1 MNPNEARQNAYLQ
14 LVQALLNCPSD
25 DEDLLLASNPAL
37 VDMGLVMTLL
47 AVAQRMMEQDDPQV
61 SAIEWLV
68 EYAQQLAQKLGMDM
82 GESPA
87 EDDEEYAGFV
97 LNLLQTVNNSDGE
110 EATVHAFLEEH
121 LTYLNEHLL
130 AIFPQQID
138 RLFALKSES
147 EWKLFI
153 ASDIHNLAVDLGE
166 FTSGNRS
173 INLELAIACYDRAL
187 SVYTQ
192 SDFPEDWARTQNNL
206 ANTYRDRIEGD
217 RIANLELAIQAYQ
230 SALEVRTPRKYPIE
244 SGRIQADLEATIE
257 LRDTLTQSDRHH
269 PEFYESEVKTST
281 LKEDAQFTRTQLI
294 QALLECPGGEK
305 NRLLAAHPELVDEE
319 LVMAALAEAQMIA
332 ERNDPAA
339 ASTIQW
345 LLKFAQQLADY
356 LGLDT
361 ANDTDSDR
369 EESNQFSLELLQ
381 SVVDSNGDGRI
392 VNQFLDE
399 HLRYLNENLLAIF
412 PQHAERLLAR
422 KDESNWKSFVASTLS
437 ILAGNLYQFPRGNRA
452 INLELAIACYTAALT
467 VYTLSAFPADWAM
480 TQNNL
485 AAAYIDRIR
494 GERAENIELGI
505 SYCSAALTVHTPS
518 AFPEGWAMTQHNLAN
533 AYSQRIKGERAEN
546 IELAISSYT
555 AALMVRTPS
564 AFPEGWA
571 MTQHN
576 LANAYSD
583 RIRGE
588 RGQNIE
594 LAISCYTATLTV
606 NTPSAFPEGWA
617 MTQNS
622 LANAYSNRIRGER
635 AANLE
640 LSINYYRLALD
651 VYTRAV
657 FPADWAMT
665 QMNLANAYSNRIRG
679 ERAANLELSIDYYR
693 LALDVYTRAAF
704 PADWAMTQMNLAN
717 AYSNRIRGERA
728 ANLEKSIECYMLALE
743 VYTREAFPK
752 QWAMTQMNLATAYS
766 DRIRGERAANLELSI
781 EYMLALE
788 IRTREADPEDW
799 AGTQMNLAKAYSDR
813 IRGERAANLEESIKC
828 YMLALEVYT
837 RAAYPEKWAMT
848 QMSLALA
855 YGSRIQGERAANLE
869 KSIDSCRLA
878 LEVYTREA
886 FPEQW
891 AMTQMN
897 LAVAYQHRIRGE
909 RAANLELSIDS
920 YQLALEVRNRAAFP
934 EDWARTQMN
943 LATAYQHRIRG
954 ERAANLEESI
964 KCYMLALE
972 VYTRA
977 AYPEKWAMTQMNLA
991 TAYSDRI
998 RGERAANLEK
1008 SIDSYRLALDI
1019 YTREAFPEDWARTQ
1033 MNLAVAY
1040 QHRIR
1045 GERAANLEKS
1055 IDSYQLALEVRTR
1068 EAFPED
1074 WARTQMNLAT
1084 AYQHRIRGKRAANLE
1099 LSIECSRLALEIYTR
1114 EAYPEDCLQT
1124 ARNLGNL
1131 HYEIGNWKPAIDA
1144 YETAM
1149 QAVETSRSWALNDE
1163 SRQELSKNALS
1174 IYENAIQCAIN
1185 LQNYSQAIQFTER
1198 IRSRSLVEL
1207 MESKDLYADAQ
1218 LPPEIATYLTEYQ
1231 DINHQIQSIRQQPDS
1246 FGDKAA
1252 AITTLERQKAA
1263 TYDKLRKLD
1272 PVLAG
1277 EIKVTAIDYASIQTL
1292 ITTPHTAILS
1302 CYTTDDDTHIFIIK
1316 HQGEP
1321 TIHTCKGQGKKE
1333 FQQWLQTEW
1342 IDSDHTEKSPW
1353 RSNLPESLHD
1363 ISKRLQLNTL
1373 IAEHLTDI
1381 SELIIVPHLNLHQI
1395 PFAALPIK
1403 GTEELLSDKFI
1414 IRSIPSCQILQY
1426 CNDRPTIETAII
1438 GTVEDADDTVL
1449 GARYEGAQIA
1459 ALYNIPS
1466 TNRLIGSSQATP
1478 ANYRALLSRV
1488 NRLHSSHHAT
1498 SRPDNPLES
1507 ALILAQGERI
1517 TLSDLL
1523 IERYPNLDEVFLSAC
1538 ETHVGTANITDDI
1551 ATLTT
1556 GFLCIGARSVQSTLW
1571 AVNDI
1576 VTVVFSLFYHQQRKQ
1591 GKNRVISLQT
1601 AQKQLR
1607 NLTGEQFAAY
1617 HPRIIEYFTTHSPAM
1632 ISSLNDR
1639 IAKLI
1644 KQQSMLDLDTQK
1656 GEWDELQANINKL
1669 SKDVK
1674 LIEVIPWDS
1683 EDYCELDRPFKDPY
1697 FWAAFITQGMA

>member
-14 LVQALLNCPSD
+14 LVQALLECPSHL
-25 DEDLLLASNPAL
+25 EEQLLELNSEL
-37 VDMGLVMTLL
+37 VDLGLVMTLL
-47 AVAQRMMEQDDPQV
+47 AVAQSMMQQDDPAAA
-61 SAIEWLV
+61 STIEWLV
-68 EYAQQLAQKLGMDM
+68 NFAQQLTQKLGMDM

-97 LNLLQTVNNSDGE
+97 LNLLQTVNDSDGE
-110 EATVHAFLEEH
+110 EATVYAFLEEH

-138 RLFALKSES
+138 RLFALKSEP
-147 EWKLFI
+147 EWKLLI

-192 SDFPEDWARTQNNL
+192 SDFPEDWAMTQNNL

-217 RIANLELAIQAYQ
+217 RTANLELAIGCYQA
-230 SALEVRTPRKYPIE
+230 ALEVRTPRKYPIE
-244 SGRIQADLEATIE
+244 SGRIQASLEATIE
-257 LRDTLTQSDRHH
+257 LRDTLAQRDRHH
-269 PEFYESEVKTST
+269 PDIYEIETPTPS
-281 LKEDAQFTRTQLI
+281 
-294 QALLECPGGEK
+294 P
-305 NRLLAAHPELVDEE
+305 NPEYAKFFLD
-319 LVMAALAEAQMIA
+319 LFIA
-332 ERNDPAA
+332 V
-339 ASTIQW
+339 
-345 LLKFAQQLADY
+345 
-356 LGLDT
+356 G
-361 ANDTDSDR
+361 DSQG
-369 EESNQFSLELLQ
+369 N
-381 SVVDSNGDGRI
+381 GRI
-392 VNQFLDE
+392 VHKFFDDHLSYLDE
-399 HLRYLNENLLAIF
+399 KLLAIL
-412 PQHAERLLAR
+412 PRRVEILLNF
-422 KDESNWKSFVASTLS
+422 KDGSDWKSFVASRLDS
-437 ILAGNLYQFPRGNRA
+437 LAVCLWKFPRGNRS
-452 INLELAIACYTAALT
+452 INLELAIECYQLALKVFTREAYPEDWAMTQMNLAVAYRSRIRGEQAANLEKSIECSRLALE
-467 VYTLSAFPADWAM
+467 VYTRAAYPKQWAM

-485 AAAYIDRIR
+485 AIAYQSRIREERAANLEQSIECSRLALEVYARAAY
-494 GERAENIELGI
+494 
-505 SYCSAALTVHTPS
+505 
-518 AFPEGWAMTQHNLAN
+518 PEDWAMTQMNLAV
-533 AYSQRIKGERAEN
+533 AYWS
-546 IELAISSYT
+546 
-555 AALMVRTPS
+555 
-564 AFPEGWA
+564 
-571 MTQHN
+571 
-576 LANAYSD
+576 
-583 RIRGE
+583 
-588 RGQNIE
+588 
-594 LAISCYTATLTV
+594 
-606 NTPSAFPEGWA
+606 
-617 MTQNS
+617 
-622 LANAYSNRIRGER
+622 RIRGER

-640 LSINYYRLALD
+640 KSIECSRLALEIF
-651 VYTRAV
+651 TRA
-657 FPADWAMT
+657 ADPEQWAGT
-665 QMNLANAYSNRIRG
+665 QLNLAVAYRSRIRG
-679 ERAANLELSIDYYR
+679 ERAANLEKSIECYQ
-693 LALDVYTRAAF
+693 LALEIRTRATH
-704 PADWAMTQMNLAN
+704 PEQWAGTQMNLAA

-728 ANLEKSIECYMLALE
+728 ANLEKSIECYQLALE
-743 VYTREAFPK
+743 VFTRAAYPEY
-752 QWAMTQMNLATAYS
+752 WARTQNNLAIAYG

-781 EYMLALE
+781 E
-788 IRTREADPEDW
+788 
-799 AGTQMNLAKAYSDR
+799 
-813 IRGERAANLEESIKC
+813 C
-828 YMLALEVYT
+828 
-837 RAAYPEKWAMT
+837 
-848 QMSLALA
+848 
-855 YGSRIQGERAANLE
+855 
-869 KSIDSCRLA
+869 
-878 LEVYTREA
+878 
-886 FPEQW
+886 
-891 AMTQMN
+891 
-897 LAVAYQHRIRGE
+897 
-909 RAANLELSIDS
+909 
-920 YQLALEVRNRAAFP
+920 
-934 EDWARTQMN
+934 
-943 LATAYQHRIRG
+943 
-954 ERAANLEESI
+954 
-964 KCYMLALE
+964 
-972 VYTRA
+972 
-977 AYPEKWAMTQMNLA
+977 
-991 TAYSDRI
+991 
-998 RGERAANLEK
+998 
-1008 SIDSYRLALDI
+1008 
-1019 YTREAFPEDWARTQ
+1019 
-1033 MNLAVAY
+1033 
-1040 QHRIR
+1040 
-1045 GERAANLEKS
+1045 
-1055 IDSYQLALEVRTR
+1055 YQLALEVRTR
-1068 EAFPED
+1068 SAYPEY
-1074 WARTQMNLAT
+1074 WAMTQMNLAA
-1084 AYQHRIRGKRAANLE
+1084 AYGNRIRGERAVNLE
-1099 LSIECSRLALEIYTR
+1099 KSIECYRLALEVFKR
-1114 EAYPEDCLQT
+1114 EAYPEYCLKT

-1131 HYEIGNWKPAIDA
+1131 HYEIGNWQPAIRA

-1252 AITTLERQKAA
+1252 AITALERQKAA

-1277 EIKVTAIDYASIQTL
+1277 EIKVQTIDFASIQTL
-1292 ITTPHTAILS
+1292 ITTPHTAILT

-1321 TIHTCKGQGKKE
+1321 TIHTCKGQGWKE

-1426 CNDRPTIETAII
+1426 CNNRPTIKTAII

-1466 TNRLIGSSQATP
+1466 TNRLIGSTQAT
-1478 ANYRALLSRV
+1478 ATNYRDLLAKV
-1488 NRLHSSHHAT
+1488 NRLHSSHHAES
-1498 SRPDNPLES
+1498 SRDNPLES

-1632 ISSLNDR
+1632 ISSLTDR

-1644 KQQSMLDLDTQK
+1644 QQQSTLDLDTQK

-1669 SKDVK
+1669 NKDVE

-1683 EDYCELDRPFKDPY
+1683 EDYCQLDRPFKDPY

>member
-14 LVQALLNCPSD
+14 LVQALLECPSHL
-25 DEDLLLASNPAL
+25 EEQLLELNSEL
-37 VDMGLVMTLL
+37 VDLGLVMTLL
-47 AVAQRMMEQDDPQV
+47 AVAQSMMQQDDPAAA
-61 SAIEWLV
+61 STIEWLV
-68 EYAQQLAQKLGMDM
+68 NFAQQLTQKLGMDM

-97 LNLLQTVNNSDGE
+97 LNLLQTVNDSDGE
-110 EATVHAFLEEH
+110 EATVYAFLEEH

-138 RLFALKSES
+138 RLFALKSEP
-147 EWKLFI
+147 EWKLLI

-192 SDFPEDWARTQNNL
+192 SDFPEDWAMTQNNL

-217 RIANLELAIQAYQ
+217 RTANLELAIGCYQA
-230 SALEVRTPRKYPIE
+230 ALEVRTPRKYPIE
-244 SGRIQADLEATIE
+244 SGRIQASLEATIE
-257 LRDTLTQSDRHH
+257 LRDTLAQRDRHH
-269 PEFYESEVKTST
+269 PDIYEIETPTPS
-281 LKEDAQFTRTQLI
+281 
-294 QALLECPGGEK
+294 P
-305 NRLLAAHPELVDEE
+305 NPEYAKFFLD
-319 LVMAALAEAQMIA
+319 LFIA
-332 ERNDPAA
+332 V
-339 ASTIQW
+339 
-345 LLKFAQQLADY
+345 
-356 LGLDT
+356 G
-361 ANDTDSDR
+361 DSQG
-369 EESNQFSLELLQ
+369 N
-381 SVVDSNGDGRI
+381 GRI
-392 VNQFLDE
+392 VHKFFDDHLSYLDE
-399 HLRYLNENLLAIF
+399 KLLAIL
-412 PQHAERLLAR
+412 PRRVEILLNF
-422 KDESNWKSFVASTLS
+422 KDGSDWKSFVASRLDS
-437 ILAGNLYQFPRGNRA
+437 LAVCLWKFPRGNRS
-452 INLELAIACYTAALT
+452 INLELAIECY
-467 VYTLSAFPADWAM
+467 
-480 TQNNL
+480 Q
-485 AAAYIDRIR
+485 
-494 GERAENIELGI
+494 
-505 SYCSAALTVHTPS
+505 
-518 AFPEGWAMTQHNLAN
+518 
-533 AYSQRIKGERAEN
+533 
-546 IELAISSYT
+546 
-555 AALMVRTPS
+555 
-564 AFPEGWA
+564 
-571 MTQHN
+571 
-576 LANAYSD
+576 
-583 RIRGE
+583 
-588 RGQNIE
+588 
-594 LAISCYTATLTV
+594 
-606 NTPSAFPEGWA
+606 
-617 MTQNS
+617 
-622 LANAYSNRIRGER
+622 
-635 AANLE
+635 
-640 LSINYYRLALD
+640 LALK
-651 VYTRAV
+651 VFTREAY
-657 FPADWAMT
+657 PEDWAMT
-665 QMNLANAYSNRIRG
+665 QMNLAVAYRSRIRG
-679 ERAANLELSIDYYR
+679 EQAANLEKSIECSRLALEVYTRAAYPKQWAMTQNNLAIAYQSRIREERAANLEQSIECSR
-693 LALDVYTRAAF
+693 LALEVYTRAAY
-704 PADWAMTQMNLAN
+704 PEQWAGTQLNLAV
-717 AYSNRIRGERA
+717 AYRSRIRGERA
-728 ANLEKSIECYMLALE
+728 ANLEKSIECYQLALE
-743 VYTREAFPK
+743 VFTRAAYPEY
-752 QWAMTQMNLATAYS
+752 WARTQNNLAIAYG

-781 EYMLALE
+781 E
-788 IRTREADPEDW
+788 
-799 AGTQMNLAKAYSDR
+799 
-813 IRGERAANLEESIKC
+813 C
-828 YMLALEVYT
+828 
-837 RAAYPEKWAMT
+837 
-848 QMSLALA
+848 
-855 YGSRIQGERAANLE
+855 
-869 KSIDSCRLA
+869 
-878 LEVYTREA
+878 
-886 FPEQW
+886 
-891 AMTQMN
+891 
-897 LAVAYQHRIRGE
+897 
-909 RAANLELSIDS
+909 
-920 YQLALEVRNRAAFP
+920 
-934 EDWARTQMN
+934 
-943 LATAYQHRIRG
+943 
-954 ERAANLEESI
+954 
-964 KCYMLALE
+964 
-972 VYTRA
+972 
-977 AYPEKWAMTQMNLA
+977 
-991 TAYSDRI
+991 
-998 RGERAANLEK
+998 
-1008 SIDSYRLALDI
+1008 
-1019 YTREAFPEDWARTQ
+1019 
-1033 MNLAVAY
+1033 
-1040 QHRIR
+1040 
-1045 GERAANLEKS
+1045 
-1055 IDSYQLALEVRTR
+1055 YQLALEVRTR
-1068 EAFPED
+1068 SAYPEY
-1074 WARTQMNLAT
+1074 WAMTQMNLAA
-1084 AYQHRIRGKRAANLE
+1084 AYGNRIRGERAVNLE
-1099 LSIECSRLALEIYTR
+1099 KSIECYRLALEVFKR
-1114 EAYPEDCLQT
+1114 EAYPEYCLKT

-1131 HYEIGNWKPAIDA
+1131 HYEIGNWQPAIRA

-1252 AITTLERQKAA
+1252 AITALERQKAA

-1277 EIKVTAIDYASIQTL
+1277 EIKVQTIDFASIQTL
-1292 ITTPHTAILS
+1292 ITTPHTAILT

-1321 TIHTCKGQGKKE
+1321 TIHTCKGQGWKE

-1426 CNDRPTIETAII
+1426 CNNRPTIKTAII

-1466 TNRLIGSSQATP
+1466 TNRLIGSTQAT
-1478 ANYRALLSRV
+1478 ATNYRDLLAKV
-1488 NRLHSSHHAT
+1488 NRLHSSHHAES
-1498 SRPDNPLES
+1498 SRDNPLES

-1632 ISSLNDR
+1632 ISSLTDR

-1644 KQQSMLDLDTQK
+1644 QQQSTLDLDTQK

-1669 SKDVK
+1669 NKDVE

-1683 EDYCELDRPFKDPY
+1683 EDYCQLDRPFKDPY